1 MIKQPIF
8 SWQAQ
13 DGEAICVI
21 NDGKKT
27 FYGAA
32 SCHPADED
40 MKSEKTGCEIALR
53 RAKIKYYRYYRDSLK
68 ERLAALK
75 QFYYTINRSKQFNEK
90 SYENIMLQRQ
100 IRMIELDL
108 ATAREMIAGEEQD
121 LRLYITEKDKFYNQ
135 IRKQRERRQKAN
147 IEQE

>member
-1 MIKQPIF
+1 M
-8 SWQAQ
+8 
-13 DGEAICVI
+13 
-21 NDGKKT
+21 
-27 FYGAA
+27 
-32 SCHPADED
+32 
-40 MKSEKTGCEIALR
+40 
-53 RAKIKYYRYYRDSLK
+53 
-68 ERLAALK
+68 AALK

-108 ATAREMIAGEEQD
+108 ATAREMIAGEEQE
-121 LRLYITEKDKFYNQ
+121 LRFYITEKDKFYNQ